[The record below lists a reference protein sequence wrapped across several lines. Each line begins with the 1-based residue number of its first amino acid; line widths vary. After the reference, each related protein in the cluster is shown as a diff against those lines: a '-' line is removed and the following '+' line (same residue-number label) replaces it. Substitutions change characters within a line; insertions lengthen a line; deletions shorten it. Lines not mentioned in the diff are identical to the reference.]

1 MLWARCYLN
10 DQYSHIKEF
19 KNNKHVKIIK
29 NNKIKTIQ
37 KKFFKI
43 IKRNIQNSNLYP
55 INFLINSNT
64 SAHYAGDFEHI
75 KKNILKQSE
84 GHFNKKLFLMIV
96 YCGKNCHLSLLHSQ
110 LWQRSKKY

>member
-1 MLWARCYLN
+1 MLFEN

-37 KKFFKI
+37 KKIFKI

-84 GHFNKKLFLMIV
+84 GHFNKKIIFNDSLLW
-96 YCGKNCHLSLLHSQ
+96 KNCHLSLLHSQ
-110 LWQRSKKY
+110 LWQTL